1 MLECHVTASSSEVFP
16 FFNMTP
22 IMTPVLQYFILASK
36 TYNSTGCS
44 CKFLNGQ
51 PPGKKI
57 HSQQNI
63 KQQIKLLY
71 IHKVNSFCQNQFC
84 P

>member
-44 CKFLNGQ
+44 CKFLNG
-51 PPGKKI
+51 
-57 HSQQNI
+57 
-63 KQQIKLLY
+63 
-71 IHKVNSFCQNQFC
+71 
-84 P
+84 